1 MKKKYRQKI
10 GFIAFLPL
18 LIILSV
24 FCIPWFI
31 WDTSFS
37 LFLICLLILQ
47 NYIFIIPTYYIIDNE
62 QLIFKSGLFH
72 KIKID
77 ISTIT
82 KITETNKILST
93 YTFAPSLDR
102 IKISYKKYDH
112 ITISPKNKHNFI
124 QDLMSINP
132 DIEVIYKEK
141 TTKK

>member
-1 MKKKYRQKI
+1 MRKKYRSKI
-10 GFIAFLPL
+10 GFIAFLPF
-18 LIILSV
+18 LIILSI
-24 FCIPWFI
+24 FCIPWLI
-31 WDTSFS
+31 WGTSLG
-37 LFLICLLILQ
+37 LFLLCLLILQ

-62 QLIFKSGLFH
+62 ELILKSGLFH

-112 ITISPKNKHNFI
+112 ITISPKNKYEFI
-124 QDLMSINP
+124 QNLMSVNSA
-132 DIEVIYKEK
+132 IEVIYKEK
-141 TTKK
+141 ITKK